1 MCASR
6 NDASGLGQ
14 KSLDECPCVMLICE
28 PIQRRK
34 SLWSQD
40 RTQEEGHLE
49 YIYQFLFA
57 VTKKKNTQQTQC
69 KGGRV
74 YLDSQ
79 FKDVFIMVEKS
90 WHKHE
95 VDDHILLATK
105 KQRSEC
111 WCSAQLSS
119 LCPFSILFMGWCH
132 QHSGWF
138 FSYASM
144 ERLSQTQQPFASLMP

>member
-57 VTKKKNTQQTQC
+57 VTKKKIHNKHNVKEEGFIWTHSLRMSSSWWRNHGINMKQMITFCLQPRSREVNVGAQPSSAHFVLFLYCSWGGATNTQGGSSVMLLW
-69 KGGRV
+69 KGSHRH
-74 YLDSQ
+74 SN
-79 FKDVFIMVEKS
+79 
-90 WHKHE
+90 
-95 VDDHILLATK
+95 LL
-105 KQRSEC
+105 
-111 WCSAQLSS
+111 L
-119 LCPFSILFMGWCH
+119 H
-132 QHSGWF
+132 
-138 FSYASM
+138 
-144 ERLSQTQQPFASLMP
+144 